1 MKKRFERAVFGVVGA
16 AMLTVCAVGCS
27 ALSENEKTEEV
38 VTNRFTVLSEEH
50 HNTDTFRVI
59 LDNETGYQYLF
70 VEDDD
75 GSGLVR
81 LDPVEVPESLT
92 EEIEE
97 VKPEVPEA
105 KPQEAPEP
113 KEEQPAVV
121 SMGKFKITA
130 YCSCKTCCDKW
141 AVDRPVDENGNEIVY
156 TASGTVA
163 KQGRTIAV
171 DPSVIPYGTT
181 VFFAGQA
188 YTAED
193 TGGSIDGNRI
203 DVYFS
208 SHEAAKEWG
217 VQYHDVSIQI

>member
-59 LDNETGYQYLF
+59 LDNETGHQYLF
-70 VEDDD
+70 VEDFY

-92 EEIEE
+92 EETEE

-105 KPQEAPEP
+105 KPQEAPMP

-121 SMGKFKITA
+121 SMGKFKIAA